1 MRLLKKYS
9 DEELSS
15 KFAYDLVDLVRML
28 QGRENKVKDE
38 TLSILEREIKRL
50 YRRKVSKDNV
60 DKDFEEKLL
69 NTMKRY
75 KDNILAFADML
86 IIARFVAKKG
96 AER

>member
-1 MRLLKKYS
+1 
-9 DEELSS
+9 
-15 KFAYDLVDLVRML
+15 ML

>member
-1 MRLLKKYS
+1 
-9 DEELSS
+9 
-15 KFAYDLVDLVRML
+15 ML

-38 TLSILEREIKRL
+38 ALSILEREIKRL

>member
-1 MRLLKKYS
+1 MGTNI
-9 DEELSS
+9 
-15 KFAYDLVDLVRML
+15 VDLVRML

-38 TLSILEREIKRL
+38 ALSILEREIKRL

>member
-1 MRLLKKYS
+1 MGTNI
-9 DEELSS
+9 
-15 KFAYDLVDLVRML
+15 VDLVRML

-38 TLSILEREIKRL
+38 ALSILEREIKRL

-75 KDNILAFADML
+75 KDIILAFADML